1 MSKELNILQA
11 IEMPV
16 GTEFKILNAKKDD
29 KNSAYS
35 KTAIVSV
42 SECNSKIL
50 LGDGVDEFGF
60 NDYIAGLKFEVIQ
73 KPLSFMEAVK
83 SGRRIKV
90 EHNLIDDI
98 ILNKEDGYFRSYS
111 SHNREAVERFRNK
124 EFMSVDLLLL
134 ALGYLFNELEIAK
147 IITDGKWHIE
157 EE

>member
-1 MSKELNILQA
+1 MGKELNILQA

-16 GTEFKILNAKKDD
+16 GTEFKILNAEEDD
-29 KNSAYS
+29 ENAAYS

-73 KPLSFMEAVK
+73 KPVSFMEAVK

-90 EHNLIDDI
+90 EHNLIDDFL
-98 ILNKEDGYFRSYS
+98 LNKTDIYFTSNSSY
-111 SHNREAVERFRNK
+111 NREVIGRFRNK
-124 EFMSVDLLLL
+124 ELMPVNYLFF
-134 ALGYLFNELEIAK
+134 ALGYLFDESEIAE
-147 IITDGKWHIE
+147 IITDGKWYIE